1 MENRS
6 HALIAGAFII
16 LLLAGLVVASLWLSG
31 RGRPHLV
38 YDLVTG
44 LPLNKLDA
52 RSPVKFQGVNVGSVT
67 AIRFDRAHPGTTI
80 VRVAI
85 DADTPVTRGTYA
97 ELLYQ
102 GASAVPYVQLID
114 PDPTAAPLLTDARHP
129 TRIPIVPTGL
139 DETGEVAKIAMAQ
152 MAEMAKRLHR
162 LLAPG
167 NRASLQDT
175 LTNLQAAAEA
185 VRVLHARL
193 EPAMQ
198 GLSGA
203 SGQAK
208 AITQQARILEQD
220 VAQLSTSLQQQAAAL
235 HSLAASAGEFKRLGA
250 QAKQEIAQQTLPQ
263 IQTLRRHLSGLR
275 GDAQRAGGR
284 MGGADPGEPGF
295 HPGR

>member
-1 MENRS
+1 MV
-6 HALIAGAFII
+6 
-16 LLLAGLVVASLWLSG
+16 LLLAGLVIAAVWLSG

-52 RSPVKFQGVNVGSVT
+52 RSPVQFQGVNVGSVT
-67 AIRFDRAHPGTTI
+67 AIRFDQAHPGTTI

-85 DADTPVTRGTYA
+85 DADTPVTKGTYA

-114 PDPTAAPLLTDARHP
+114 PDPTAAPLLTDASHP
-129 TRIPIVPTGL
+129 ARIPIVPTGL

-167 NRASLQDT
+167 NRASLQET
-175 LTNLQAAAEA
+175 LANLQAAAEA
-185 VRVLHARL
+185 VQALHERIA
-193 EPAMQ
+193 PALQ
-198 GLSGA
+198 GLAGA

-208 AITQQARILEQD
+208 AISQQARVLEQD
-220 VAQLSTSLQQQAAAL
+220 VAQLSASLQQQAAAL
-235 HSLAASAGEFKRLGA
+235 HSLAASASEFKRLGG
-250 QAKQEIAQQTLPQ
+250 QAKQDIAQHTLPQ
-263 IQTLRRHLSGLR
+263 IQTLRRHLSGL
-275 GDAQRAGGR
+275 GNSGQGAGHSQEA
-284 MGGADPGEPGF
+284 ADPGDPSF
-295 HPGR
+295 RPGR